1 MSDEIKTVFV
11 LATIFIGPFGIG
23 FALAYWL
30 AGREFRA
37 LLDQSTR
44 TIELMEKWVDE
55 RNSAMTDT
63 TKQGATVGGEGE
75 MEIRWIGG
83 NCPVQA
89 EGTIDGKEF
98 YFRARGDS
106 WSMDIG
112 GDDPVAGGEW
122 SYEEDYGKGPYDAGW
137 MTIEEARGF
146 IAKAVAI
153 YRAAAPNANERE

>member
-1 MSDEIKTVFV
+1 VTRSKPYSFWPPFSSAHSA
-11 LATIFIGPFGIG
+11 LGSRWHIGWQAESF
-23 FALAYWL
+23 
-30 AGREFRA
+30 A